1 MADEEDTPAGGDELE
16 VAEAE
21 PKTPEEEAL
30 EKLKEHVDVQ
40 IEDVGVLRKK
50 LTINVARAALDEEF
64 NTEYGELLRDAEV
77 PGFRKGRAPRALV
90 EKRFGSDVGET
101 VKTRLLSRAYVAATE
116 KESLNVLGDPLFW
129 VTLKQTER
137 REGEKVETEQ
147 EKLVN
152 FEQAA
157 DAVKLPAEGD
167 FVFTCEV
174 EVKPEFELP
183 KLVGIPVEKPTL
195 AVSDEDV
202 TAMIDRQRMMRGTYE
217 PVSEGGVQPN
227 DLVVADMRMT
237 CEGHEIKQQENVAF
251 GVRGQPIEGVPLPDL
266 GEVLEGATPGET
278 RTVSSTVPEDH
289 ESLSLRG
296 KEAVFEFKINDIKRL
311 VVPALDKGFLGSLG
325 YDSEGELR
333 EDIRNRLVAGLAEQQ
348 KKSMRDSL
356 ATWLLENVALDLP
369 SGLSQRQ
376 TARVAARQ
384 MIELSRQGVPEAEIE
399 KHVDELRTGAEQKA
413 TNDLKLFFMLE
424 KIAEELDVGVTEEE
438 VNAAIGSIAAA
449 QNRRFDRV
457 RDDLFRGGQIE
468 SLYVQI
474 REEKCLDRLLA
485 DAEIKEVDLSKAA
498 AEQKKPKTAKPAA
511 KKVATTKKA
520 AAPAKKTAKKAVKKT
535 TKKKS
540 AKKS

>member
-1 MADEEDTPAGGDELE
+1 MVDQEDAPAGGDELE

-183 KLVGIPVEKPTL
+183 KLVGIPVERPTL

-237 CEGHEIKQQENVAF
+237 CEGQEIKQQENVAF

-266 GEVLEGATPGET
+266 GKVLEGATAGET
-278 RTVSSTVPEDH
+278 RTVSGTVPEDH
-289 ESLSLRG
+289 ESLGLRG
-296 KEAVFEFKINDIKRL
+296 KEAVFVFKINDIKRL
-311 VVPALDKGFLGSLG
+311 VVPALDKEFLGSLG

-333 EDIRNRLVAGLAEQQ
+333 EEIRNRLVAGLAEQQ
-348 KKSMRDSL
+348 KKSMRGSL
-356 ATWLLENVALDLP
+356 ATWLLETVELVVP

-384 MIELSRQGVPEAEIE
+384 MIELARQGVPETEIE

-413 TNDLKLFFMLE
+413 TNDLKLFFILE

-438 VNAAIGSIAAA
+438 VNTAIGSIAAA

-457 RDDLFRGGQIE
+457 H
-468 SLYVQI
+468 
-474 REEKCLDRLLA
+474 
-485 DAEIKEVDLSKAA
+485 AEIKEVDLSKAA
-498 AEQKKPKTAKPAA
+498 AEQKKKPREARPAA
-511 KKVATTKKA
+511 KKVAATTKAATTKKA
-520 AAPAKKTAKKAVKKT
+520 AATAKKTAKKAVKTT

-540 AKKS
+540 TKKR